1 MDRRVFMV
9 KRKEKSN
16 ATAVLIQ
23 RLVMMLFFL
32 FGLALLVYPLI
43 SQGINDYLDQRT
55 VQKYQREASKK
66 NKAEIEK
73 LQKQMAA
80 QDEKAKKEKN
90 PGSDGEPFSQQ
101 RRNKEKKP
109 KPTQSYVKEHTT
121 GTIIIPK
128 IDVKL
133 PIFDVTNDFF
143 LSKGAT
149 VLEGTSSINGGESSH
164 SVISSHRGLKKAKLF
179 TDLPKLKKQDQFYLE
194 VLNETHAYEVD
205 QIKVIEPTET
215 KDLLIVDGMDY
226 VTLMTCTPYG
236 VNSHR
241 LLVRGHRIPYTKA
254 MAKKKAQVDERK
266 KFKQLLILTAV
277 ILGTLLILWIFYRIV
292 RTAVVGRRK
301 YQLDFY
307 LLDQT
312 TKQPITEQEVYL
324 SGRRG
329 KNPIIF
335 DGKPLVVLS
344 DSTGKVTFPPLFG
357 KVYGLKF
364 SEGPSVFAQ
373 TKVKKI
379 KAINFSLKPKSKQVV
394 INEADQL
401 SVFRGEA

>member
-1 MDRRVFMV
+1 MA

-16 ATAVLIQ
+16 SLAVMIQ
-23 RLVMMLFFL
+23 RLVMLIFFL

-43 SQGINDYLDQRT
+43 SQGINDYIDQKT
-55 VQKYQREASKK
+55 VQQYQKEASKK

-101 RRNKEKKP
+101 RRNKETKKKP
-109 KPTQSYVKEHTT
+109 SQSYVKEHTT
-121 GTIIIPK
+121 GTIVIPK

-215 KDLLIVDGMDY
+215 QDLLIVDGMDY

-241 LLVRGHRIPYTKA
+241 LLVRGHRVPYTKA
-254 MAKKKAQVDERK
+254 MAKKKAEVDDRKVAKQVAMLAAIILGS
-266 KFKQLLILTAV
+266 LLIIWV
-277 ILGTLLILWIFYRIV
+277 FYRII
-292 RTAVVGRRK
+292 RTALIGRRK
-301 YQLDFY
+301 YQLTFY
-307 LLDQT
+307 LLDHE
-312 TKQPITEQEVYL
+312 KQPVVGQTVYL
-324 SGRRG
+324 SGKRG
-329 KNPIIF
+329 KNPIIIEE
-335 DGKPLVVLS
+335 KPAVALS
-344 DSTGKVTFPPLFG
+344 DETGKVTFPLIFG
-357 KVYGLKF
+357 KIYGLKF
-364 SEGPSVFAQ
+364 SEDAVVFAQ

-379 KAINFSLKPKSKQVV
+379 KAVHFSLKRKTKSIFIKENGKVF
-394 INEADQL
+394 
-401 SVFRGEA
+401 VFRSTS

>member
-1 MDRRVFMV
+1 MV

-215 KDLLIVDGMDY
+215 KDLLIVEGMDY

-266 KFKQLLILTAV
+266 KFKQLLMLTAV

-301 YQLDFY
+301 YQLAFY

-312 TKQPITEQEVYL
+312 TKQPITEQEVHL

-364 SEGPSVFAQ
+364 SEGSSVFAQ
-373 TKVKKI
+373 TKVKRI
-379 KAINFSLKPKSKQVV
+379 KAINFSLKPKSKKVV

>member
-1 MDRRVFMV
+1 MV

-32 FGLALLVYPLI
+32 FGLSLLVYPLI

-179 TDLPKLKKQDQFYLE
+179 TDLPKLKKQNQFYLE

-266 KFKQLLILTAV
+266 KFKQLLMLAAV
-277 ILGTLLILWIFYRIV
+277 IIGTLLILWIFYRII
-292 RTAVVGRRK
+292 RTAMVGRRK
-301 YQLDFY
+301 YQLTFY

-344 DSTGKVTFPPLFG
+344 DSNGKVTFPPLFG

-364 SEGPSVFAQ
+364 SEGSSVFAQ

-379 KAINFSLKPKSKQVV
+379 KAINFSLKLKSKQVV